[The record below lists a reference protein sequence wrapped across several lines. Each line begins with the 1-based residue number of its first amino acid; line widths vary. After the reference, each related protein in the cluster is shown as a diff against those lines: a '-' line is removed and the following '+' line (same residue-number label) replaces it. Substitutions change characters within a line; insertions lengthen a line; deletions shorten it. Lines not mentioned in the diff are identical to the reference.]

1 MTSRKFPAQPLIWVW
16 WKTPKHKDR
25 PNSTFLF
32 SSAHLVTKDHK
43 RTAACHEKIMIE
55 VDRKPINDIPPDACK
70 QCTAIAKGIMIANL
84 ERRIPSSIVKAAM
97 AQ

>member
-1 MTSRKFPAQPLIWVW
+1 MPIRNYPAQPLIWVW

-25 PNSTFLF
+25 PNSPLLF

-43 RTAACHEKIMIE
+43 RTVACHEKIMTEI
-55 VDRKPINDIPPDACK
+55 DRKHINDIPPDACK
-70 QCTAIAKGIMIANL
+70 QCAAIAKIIMIANL
-84 ERRIPSSIVKAAM
+84 QKRLPPSIVKAAM